1 MSQLGANPYL
11 LNLIP
16 IFNVA
21 DPTNSTTDTVLNDIL
36 SNLQTAVNTTT
47 HTIQSDVL
55 EPFTDGAAIQVNG
68 NLNVNGNLDVV
79 GDVTMGNN
87 LTVTQDI
94 TCQTLYQLS
103 DMRFKSNI
111 KPVSSALSTICQL
124 QGVHYTIDGKPS
136 LGFVAQEVASVVPEA
151 VGKTEEGYMTIDYSK
166 IVPIL
171 VEAVKELALQ
181 KLPA

>member
-1 MSQLGANPYL
+1 M
-11 LNLIP
+11 
-16 IFNVA
+16 FNVA
-21 DPTNSTTDTVLNDIL
+21 DPTISTTDTALRVIL

-47 HTIQSDVL
+47 HTLQADAL
-55 EPFTDGAAIQVNG
+55 DPFTDGAAIQVNG
-68 NLNVNGNLDVV
+68 NLNVNGALLVT
-79 GDVTMGNN
+79 GDVTMENN
-87 LTVTQDI
+87 LTVAQDI

-103 DMRFKSNI
+103 DMRFKTNI
-111 KPVSSALSTICQL
+111 SPVSGALSTICQL

-151 VGKTEEGYMTIDYSK
+151 VGRTDEGYMTIDYSK
-166 IVPIL
+166 IVPIR